1 MIIYV
6 DRVLLFQIG
15 VVYVSRMGCWLV
27 TYLYI
32 VGQLG
37 NYGIFCGIFWGKL
50 GDGSKGEELSVLLKA
65 LSALKRTGLL
75 EPGCKAQEAH
85 LKKKKKK
92 KKSIN

>member
-6 DRVLLFQIG
+6 DRVSLFQIG
-15 VVYVSRMGCWLV
+15 VVYVSRMGCQLI

-32 VGQLG
+32 VGKLG

-65 LSALKRTGLL
+65 LSALKHRGLL
-75 EPGCKAQEAH
+75 EPGRKAQEAH
-85 LKKKKKK
+85 FKNKK
-92 KKSIN
+92 